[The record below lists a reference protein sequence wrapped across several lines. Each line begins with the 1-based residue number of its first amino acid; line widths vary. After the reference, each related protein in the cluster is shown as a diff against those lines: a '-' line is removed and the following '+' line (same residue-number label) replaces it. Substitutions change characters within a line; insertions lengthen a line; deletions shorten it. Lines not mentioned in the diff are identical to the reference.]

1 MKQIEPVNIWAN
13 GQQKEA
19 NAFGMYVINDNLT
32 SSATFYYQLFNVT
45 TVDEVENVVS
55 LSQGNLTIEGE
66 EYIDWNATPDIN
78 EAAYVWATEQLNLVL
93 VA

>member
-1 MKQIEPVNIWAN
+1 MKQIEPVNIWSN
-13 GQQKEA
+13 GQQNEA
-19 NAFGMYVINDNLT
+19 NAFGLSVINDNLK

-45 TVDEVENVVS
+45 IVDEIENAVC
-55 LSQGNLTIEGE
+55 LSQGNLVIEGQ

-78 EAAYVWATEQLNLVL
+78 EAAYVWATEKLNLVL

>member
-1 MKQIEPVNIWAN
+1 MKQIEPVNIWSN
-13 GQQKEA
+13 GQQNEA
-19 NAFGMYVINDNLT
+19 NAFGLSVINDNLS
-32 SSATFYYQLFNVT
+32 SSATFFYQLFNLT
-45 TVDEVENVVS
+45 ILDEIENATS
-55 LSQGNLTIEGE
+55 LSKGNLTIESQ

>member
-13 GQQKEA
+13 GQQNEA
-19 NAFGMYVINDNLT
+19 NAFGMYVINDNLI

-45 TVDEVENVVS
+45 IVDEIENATS
-55 LSQGNLTIEGE
+55 LSQGNLTIEGQ

-78 EAAYVWATEQLNLVL
+78 EAAYVWATEKLNLVL

>member
-13 GQQKEA
+13 GQQNEA
-19 NAFGMYVINDNLT
+19 NAFGLSVINDNLK

-45 TVDEVENVVS
+45 IVDEIENITT
-55 LSQGNLTIEGE
+55 LSQGNLTIEGQ
-66 EYIDWNATPDIN
+66 EYIDWNATPVIN
-78 EAAYVWATEQLNLVL
+78 EAAYVWATEKLNLVL

>member
-1 MKQIEPVNIWAN
+1 MKQIEPVNIWSN
-13 GQQKEA
+13 GQQNEA
-19 NAFGMYVINDNLT
+19 NAFGLSVINDNLS
-32 SSATFYYQLFNVT
+32 SSATVYYQLFNVT
-45 TVDEVENVVS
+45 TVDEVETATT
-55 LSQGNLTIEGE
+55 LSQGNLVIGGQ

>member
-1 MKQIEPVNIWAN
+1 MKQIEPVNIWSN
-13 GQQKEA
+13 GQQNEA
-19 NAFGMYVINDNLT
+19 NAFGLSVINDNLS

-45 TVDEVENVVS
+45 IVDEVENATA

-66 EYIDWNATPDIN
+66 EYTDWNATPDIN
-78 EAAYVWATEQLNLVL
+78 EAAYVWATEKLNLVL

>member
-13 GQQKEA
+13 GQQNEA
-19 NAFGMYVINDNLT
+19 NAFGLSVINDNLK

-45 TVDEVENVVS
+45 IVDEIENVTT
-55 LSQGNLTIEGE
+55 LSQGNLTIEGQ

-78 EAAYVWATEQLNLVL
+78 DAAYVWATEQLNLVL